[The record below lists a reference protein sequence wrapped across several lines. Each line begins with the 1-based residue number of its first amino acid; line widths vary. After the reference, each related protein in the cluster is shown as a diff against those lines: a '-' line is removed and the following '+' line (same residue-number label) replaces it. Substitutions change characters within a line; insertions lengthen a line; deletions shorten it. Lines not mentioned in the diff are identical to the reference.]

1 MRATKNTE
9 SEPFLTEVEP
19 VRSQLQGWRQTR
31 KYRERIPE
39 SLWQAMAELARAFGV
54 SRVCQ
59 ALRIEY
65 YALKARVQGGEPPR
79 RSSDNQAAFIEL
91 PVPTHLGQS
100 PCVVEL
106 EDRLGAKM
114 TLPLAPGSGT
124 EVLALVEA
132 FWRRQP

>member
-1 MRATKNTE
+1 MNTE
-9 SEPFLTEVEP
+9 SDQFLTEVEP
-19 VRSQLQGWRQTR
+19 VRCQLQAWRQTR
-31 KYRERIPE
+31 KHRDRIPE
-39 SLWQAMAELARAFGV
+39 SLWQAMAQLARAFGV

-59 ALRIEY
+59 ALRIGY
-65 YALKARVQGGEPPR
+65 YALQGRVQGGKPSG
-79 RSSDNQAAFIEL
+79 RSSDHQAAFVEL
-91 PVPTHLGQS
+91 PMPALLGQS

-114 TLPLAPGSGT
+114 TLRLAPGSGN